1 MMTGNFTPETEREA
15 ADHAFWK
22 TYYKPFM
29 TAYFFDRLTA
39 ADAAAKTAL
48 EKRYGKLPEFQ
59 AALEAMK

>member
-1 MMTGNFTPETEREA
+1 
-15 ADHAFWK
+15 
-22 TYYKPFM
+22 M